1 MARIVGGLLIIGLVA
16 LLVVSQWDVI
26 RGWGEGL
33 LHQKKE
39 DTPPSGQRWTNKLF
53 PDADKDFAQLIKP
66 GAVISPTR
74 DPIDWSKPHVAV
86 YSVPALAAPRWRP
99 TVRDLTDS
107 GQAHAIDLLVKDP
120 SKGSTVWSALQ
131 ASMMDPKEFSADK
144 DPLQLERVFVATV
157 TKGTDWLPGDRMQWT
172 RVLVQPINFSFAGY
186 TIASTDSDTVKVHS
200 VDDTNSRKVSADIGL
215 TIPGVEGPKVSLTPS
230 SEHTVKTTSDVNVQ
244 YERLG
249 VDIMPGFLRIIR
261 ESEAGND
268 VVGNTLVNLSVT
280 TDPSLIKA
288 TDPKERDLDVP
299 QTQVLD
305 DPQKPA
311 SDESQKPALD
321 EPQKPALDD
330 PQKRVFDEP
339 KTREILD
346 AMQKF
351 LGSAL
356 FNGKNWICGHMSY
369 QCDDDAVVLL
379 VTSSVLEDGA
389 VGLEEKKAS
398 ISVSPQRPIPHCPL
412 IANVWM
418 LYEQRRIDKGWE
430 FYEESKQDV
439 AFVRKADP
447 PRTVE
452 VVSADD
458 VSPAVWSIQIMPPLE
473 APRSNIIHL
482 LGARADASSSYRE
495 LVFTDFRQASAVAR
509 WERTHA
515 GRTVSNLTFNYPAEG
530 GSLVPIRKKGSEC
543 LETSTRVVDQ
553 PNQAASAPKKNPT
566 SLGAVHGADALRNR
580 RESIHSGPHGGAR
593 LSAAI
598 KPLAW
603 RSRNHAFQTIT
614 YR

>member
-1 MARIVGGLLIIGLVA
+1 MARIVGGLFIVGLVA
-16 LLVVSQWDVI
+16 LLVVSRWDVI

-33 LHQKKE
+33 LHPKKE
-39 DTPPSGQRWTNKLF
+39 DTPPSGQRWTKELF
-53 PDADKDFAQLIKP
+53 PEPDPDFARLIKP
-66 GAVISPTR
+66 GAIITPTT

-86 YSVPALAAPRWRP
+86 YSVPALTVPRWRP

-131 ASMMDPKEFSADK
+131 ASMMDPKEFSGDK

-230 SEHTVKTTSDVNVQ
+230 SEHTVKTTSEVNVQ

-249 VDIMPGFLRIIR
+249 VDIMPSFLRIIR

-268 VVGNTLVNLSVT
+268 VVGNTLVNLSVI
-280 TDPSLIKA
+280 TDPSLIKV
-288 TDPKERDLDVP
+288 TN
-299 QTQVLD
+299 
-305 DPQKPA
+305 PQKRA
-311 SDESQKPALD
+311 SDEPQAQELDGPQPPLLNEPPKRRLD
-321 EPQKPALDD
+321 EPQAPVLDEA
-330 PQKRVFDEP
+330 QKRA
-339 KTREILD
+339 IHD
-346 AMQKF
+346 AQA
-351 LGSAL
+351 LVGSLLFAANDAL
-356 FNGKNWICGHMSY
+356 CRAL
-369 QCDDDAVVLL
+369 QRCEDDDTVVLL
-379 VTSSVLEDGA
+379 VTSGVLEDGA
-389 VGLEEKKAS
+389 VGLNEKAAS
-398 ISVSPQRPIPHCPL
+398 LTVSPQRPIPHCPL
-412 IANVWM
+412 MANVWM
-418 LYEQRRIDKGWE
+418 LYEERRIDKGWE
-430 FYEESKQDV
+430 FYEESKQEV
-439 AFVRKADP
+439 SFVRKADP

-458 VSPAVWSIQIMPPLE
+458 VSPAVWSIQIMPPPG

-515 GRTVSNLTFNYPAEG
+515 GRTVSNLTFNYLAEG

-543 LETSTRVVDQ
+543 PETSTRVVDQ
-553 PNQAASAPKKNPT
+553 PDQAASGPKTNPT
-566 SLGAVHGADALRNR
+566 SLGAVHAADAPRNR
-580 RESIHSGPHGGAR
+580 RGSIHSGPHGGAR
-593 LSAAI
+593 LSAAM

-603 RSRNHAFQTIT
+603 PSRSHAFQTIT